1 MRSVPLWSQT
11 LWASDIQPPL
21 APFFRIPCPFKKGPV
36 PMTSSAN
43 LTALALLIML
53 GACDANSAS
62 KPASAVSIKR
72 QPGSWTFDREIIAFD
87 AAGLTGDM
95 AEMAKAG
102 KASVGTKD
110 ASGPACIEPATVSDD
125 SLTKR
130 LQEAIQFGPEW
141 KVERSSL
148 VDGKV
153 DFKAAMR
160 SNEQGDGE
168 MTIVGTLSPVLS
180 DLTLI
185 TASSRPGGGA
195 GSIRTTMHTRNERI
209 GDCTPGEDTMG

>member
-1 MRSVPLWSQT
+1 
-11 LWASDIQPPL
+11 
-21 APFFRIPCPFKKGPV
+21 
-36 PMTSSAN
+36 MTSSARFAVF
-43 LTALALLIML
+43 ALFAALS
-53 GACDANSAS
+53 ACNANPVD
-62 KPASAVSIKR
+62 KIASADMTKR

-87 AAGLTGDM
+87 AAGLSGDM

-110 ASGPACIEPATVSDD
+110 ASGPACILAATVTDD

-148 VDGKV
+148 TDGKV

-160 SNEQGDGE
+160 SKEQGDGE

-180 DLTLI
+180 DLTLV
-185 TASSRPGGGA
+185 TAGTRPGGGT
-195 GSIRTTMHTRNERI
+195 GSIRTTMHIRNERV
-209 GDCTPGEDTMG
+209 GDCTPGEDTIG